1 MTYKEALESVAN
13 SWNSSSAKHN
23 MDIVSVPENKPVVAK
38 NTGAAATGKHS
49 TPRQLLPGTVL
60 RISVPEGTALNFL
73 DFVEVVS
80 PGGMGLIVRFPFL
93 SGLTRSGTPLSSAFS
108 GILNAIKAAGGTIEF
123 LS

>member
-13 SWNSSSAKHN
+13 SWTSAAKHN
-23 MDIVSVPENKPVVAK
+23 MDMVSVPENKPAVAK

-49 TPRQLLPGTVL
+49 APRQPLPGTVL

-80 PGGMGLIVRFPFL
+80 PAGMGLIVRFPFL
-93 SGLTRSGTPLSSAFS
+93 SGFTRGGISMNSVFS
-108 GILNAIKAAGGTIEF
+108 GMMNAIKAAGGTIEF

>member
-13 SWNSSSAKHN
+13 SWASSTKHN
-23 MDIVSVPENKPVVAK
+23 TDIVSVPGNKPAVAK
-38 NTGAAATGKHS
+38 NATAAATGKHS
-49 TPRQLLPGTVL
+49 TPRQPLPGTVL

-80 PGGMGLIVRFPFL
+80 PGGMGLLVRFPFL
-93 SGLTRSGTPLSSAFS
+93 SGLTPGGISLNSAFS